1 LAADLHEA
9 VWRTGG
15 LAAHMDKKLDKK
27 IVFLV
32 RGDLIRR
39 YPGVVAH
46 AVRQA
51 QDGVDRKFD
60 PVTKVPILEE
70 AGVDTPKETLFHIHL
85 PPNILLVGFDLEER
99 EIIDNDDRWWFTLS
113 ENPTEPRF
121 GLDASR
127 DKPVPPGGP
136 SRDDLIWGD
145 FGFVNGRFLSAA
157 PRPISAP
164 TSIPAD
170 VASWGTSSAD
180 VAYLLFQLPARA
192 AFRATNMLTGS
203 RLA

>member
-1 LAADLHEA
+1 
-9 VWRTGG
+9 
-15 LAAHMDKKLDKK
+15 MDKKLDEK

-51 QDGVDRKFD
+51 QDGVDRNSIRS
-60 PVTKVPILEE
+60 PRCRSWRRRGGHAEE
-70 AGVDTPKETLFHIHL
+70 DALPHPSAAEHPAGRLRS
-85 PPNILLVGFDLEER
+85 GGA
-99 EIIDNDDRWWFTLS
+99 EIIDDDDRWWFTLS
-113 ENPTEPRF
+113 ENPSEPRF
-121 GLDASR
+121 GLDESR

-136 SRDDLIWGD
+136 SRDDLIWDD
-145 FGFVNGRFLSAA
+145 FAVAKGGFLSAA
-157 PRPISAP
+157 PRPISAA

-170 VASWGTSSAD
+170 VARWGTSSAD

-203 RLA
+203 RQH